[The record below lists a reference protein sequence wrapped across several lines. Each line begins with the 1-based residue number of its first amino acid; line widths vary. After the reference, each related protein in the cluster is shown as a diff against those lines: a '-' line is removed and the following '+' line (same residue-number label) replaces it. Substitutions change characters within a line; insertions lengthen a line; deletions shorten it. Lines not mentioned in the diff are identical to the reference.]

1 MSEHDSAPDGET
13 GAPDGET
20 GPGGPP
26 ADPRWTVPWPQEGV
40 PADSWSPERA
50 ELAMAFMA
58 AVRRTGSLMHLMSQA
73 AADQIG
79 INATDLNCL
88 NILSFSGQMTA
99 GELARATGLSTAS
112 ITGVVDR
119 LEQAGLVTR
128 ERDGQDRRRVVIRLD
143 TQRALDTV
151 APVFGPMMGAWQ
163 RVAAKYSDRDLRLIV
178 EFYGQIEEIIRDH
191 LARLRA

>member
-1 MSEHDSAPDGET
+1 
-13 GAPDGET
+13 
-20 GPGGPP
+20 
-26 ADPRWTVPWPQEGV
+26 
-40 PADSWSPERA
+40 
-50 ELAMAFMA
+50 
-58 AVRRTGSLMHLMSQA
+58 MSQA

-143 TQRALDTV
+143 TQRALGTV

>member
-1 MSEHDSAPDGET
+1 
-13 GAPDGET
+13 
-20 GPGGPP
+20 
-26 ADPRWTVPWPQEGV
+26 
-40 PADSWSPERA
+40 
-50 ELAMAFMA
+50 
-58 AVRRTGSLMHLMSQA
+58 
-73 AADQIG
+73 
-79 INATDLNCL
+79 
-88 NILSFSGQMTA
+88 
-99 GELARATGLSTAS
+99 
-112 ITGVVDR
+112 VDR

-143 TQRALDTV
+143 TQRALGTV

>member
-143 TQRALDTV
+143 TQRALGTV

>member
-1 MSEHDSAPDGET
+1 MSEHDS
-13 GAPDGET
+13 APDGET

-26 ADPRWTVPWPQEGV
+26 ADPQWTVPWPEGV
-40 PADSWSPERA
+40 QAGSWSPERA

-99 GELARATGLSTAS
+99 GDLARATGLSTAS

-119 LEQAGLVTR
+119 LEQAGFVTR

-143 TQRALDTV
+143 TQRALGTV
-151 APVFGPMMGAWQ
+151 GPVFGPMMGAWQ

-191 LARLRA
+191 LARLRAQLPPG